1 MERPQPPASVA
12 SPSSS
17 SPDAKPHA
25 NRSSVQVAVRVR
37 PLSASEEAQASEAC
51 VQAVGTL
58 VLLGGS
64 GGKQFDFDA
73 AFPPQVQQ
81 QQVYEQLV
89 APLIDRFFDGY
100 NATVFAYGQTGS
112 GKTFTMGNEFKLSV
126 APADRGIIPRAMD
139 DIFRRVEIASE
150 DKKTVVKVSYL
161 EILNEEIYDL
171 LSEASNSSSAA
182 SASSS
187 TGLSVRDEG
196 KRGIVVAGLS
206 EHNVESITQVASL
219 LHAGALRRATAST
232 VMNAQSSRSHAICT
246 VTMEQYD
253 TVSEGVEA
261 RFSKFHLVD
270 LAGSE
275 RAKRTNAVGARFK
288 EGVNINRGLLSL
300 GNVIN
305 ALCERSRASSAA
317 ANTHVPYR
325 DSKLTR
331 LLQDSLG
338 GNSKTLMIACISP
351 ADINFEETSN
361 TLRYASRARNIQNSA
376 VVNKEM
382 SAANE
387 VAYLRQQL
395 ELLQLQ
401 LMQQSKPSQQTRGG
415 RVVAATARGNHL
427 LNADV
432 AELEAELLK
441 WKDVACTREEELR
454 MVMSAKN
461 KWKKVADEFM
471 AKKKKSVASTAPSF
485 GFGVRGAGSAASSN
499 AVSPTTTLA
508 LEAMEFE
515 KTIQIQIPDVAAT
528 SETQALSPDHEQTQ
542 ADLDNLSDVIVE
554 KEKIMQELAALPSSS
569 GTEARLA
576 SLTTSYEQKIIKLEN
591 RVGRLA
597 AEKKRLS
604 LEIKASG
611 QSADAAD
618 QKNKEDVRAQLQQI
632 QSQLQVAKQAGEECK
647 RLTALWKSGKF
658 KISALEQDIVD
669 MKKQKA
675 GLQRKLRAEA
685 ETHRREKR
693 EQDLKILQLKR
704 QDQRKQHELQKLT
717 ALHSKQNS
725 VLKRKTEEIVMA
737 NKRMRTMAQS
747 QQQMKKTTQEN
758 KPATVRSSS
767 SVNVKQ
773 EAGGETGKPARSD
786 YMENVAKV
794 LEKTFEIRMAIQ
806 GAKNAIQMDLEE
818 RKGVALEISR
828 LEQSSPSAASS
839 DALANLKDALK
850 EKNAEI
856 RLLQQK
862 LASVERGNAIPDEL
876 FPASAIA
883 CHQIIRHLVDTAA
896 ESKSSCLDLENS
908 IVDIDAVEEQLV
920 TQTDK
925 YECVIAG
932 LKREMQELGRHGGIS
947 LDAFEFYSSNDVV
960 VPGGSSKP
968 NPLLQQEL
976 DETKKELEDLKL
988 QVAAQVSLLKKKPAA
1003 KKKRAEEIIDID
1015 EIVSSSEHDD
1025 DDDES
1030 EDDDSDYVEDEG
1042 KRRTPKSRSRAS
1054 TTPSASVK
1062 AQRPSG
1068 PGAGDGADPMNEI
1081 DELLAKPSRAG
1092 MPLCC
1097 SCNGKCAT
1105 RACAC
1110 KAEKQKCGS
1119 DCACNASKCH
1129 NREGFEGVKKSKK
1142 SRKSELDDK
1151 ENEVES
1157 FFYVAAVGVD
1167 KENDDPAPPP
1177 SKLKK
1182 LWTQHDS
1189 KMEEF
1194 GSARKAKLSGSAVTP
1209 PSLLKKP
1216 NRKFV
1221 LKPTSTNVP
1230 TSSSNS
1236 NSSSTT
1242 SSRISRFL

>member
-1 MERPQPPASVA
+1 M
-12 SPSSS
+12 
-17 SPDAKPHA
+17 
-25 NRSSVQVAVRVR
+25 
-37 PLSASEEAQASEAC
+37 
-51 VQAVGTL
+51 
-58 VLLGGS
+58 
-64 GGKQFDFDA
+64 
-73 AFPPQVQQ
+73 
-81 QQVYEQLV
+81 
-89 APLIDRFFDGY
+89 
-100 NATVFAYGQTGS
+100 
-112 GKTFTMGNEFKLSV
+112 
-126 APADRGIIPRAMD
+126 
-139 DIFRRVEIASE
+139 
-150 DKKTVVKVSYL
+150 
-161 EILNEEIYDL
+161 
-171 LSEASNSSSAA
+171 
-182 SASSS
+182 
-187 TGLSVRDEG
+187 RDEG

-206 EHNVESITQVASL
+206 EHNVESIAQVASL
-219 LHAGALRRATAST
+219 LHVGALHRATAST
-232 VMNAQSSRSHAICT
+232 LMNAQSSRSHAICT
-246 VTMEQYD
+246 LTMEQYN

-288 EGVNINRGLLSL
+288 EGININRGLLSL

-305 ALCERSRASSAA
+305 ALCERSRSSSAA
-317 ANTHVPYR
+317 TTHVPYR

-361 TLRYASRARNIQNSA
+361 TLRYASRARNIQNTA

-387 VAYLRQQL
+387 VAYLKQQL

-401 LMQQSKPSQQTRGG
+401 LMQQSKSQQPRGG
-415 RVVAATARGNHL
+415 RVAAATSSNQV

-432 AELEAELLK
+432 ADLEAELQR
-441 WKDVACTREEELR
+441 WKDVARTREEELR

-461 KWKKVADEFM
+461 KWKRVADEFM
-471 AKKKKSVASTAPSF
+471 AKKKSLASTVAS
-485 GFGVRGAGSAASSN
+485 GFGVPVRSAGSTASST
-499 AVSPTTTLA
+499 VSPTKALA

-515 KTIQIQIPDVAAT
+515 KTIQIQIPDVVT
-528 SETQALSPDHEQTQ
+528 INESCSSPPDHEQTQ

-554 KEKIMQELAALPSSS
+554 KEKIMQELAALPSLS

-576 SLTTSYEQKIIKLEN
+576 SLTTSYEQKITKLEN

-611 QSADAAD
+611 QNADAVD
-618 QKNKEDVRAQLQQI
+618 QKDKEDVRVQLQKI
-632 QSQLQVAKQAGEECK
+632 QNQLQVAKQAEEECK
-647 RLTALWKSGKF
+647 RLTALWKTGKF
-658 KISALEQDIVD
+658 KISTLEQDIVD

-704 QDQRKQHELQKLT
+704 QDQRKQHELQKLS

-725 VLKRKTEEIVMA
+725 VLKRKTEEVAMA
-737 NKRMRTMAQS
+737 NKRMRTMAQN
-747 QQQMKKTTQEN
+747 QQQMKKTQGN
-758 KPATVRSSS
+758 KPAMTARSSS
-767 SVNVKQ
+767 AVDAKQ
-773 EAGGETGKPARSD
+773 EAGGESSSSKPTRSD
-786 YMENVAKV
+786 YMENVAMV
-794 LEKTFEIRMAIQ
+794 LEKTFEIRMTIQ

-818 RKGVALEISR
+818 RKRIALEISR
-828 LEQSSPSAASS
+828 LESSPSAAKG
-839 DALANLKDALK
+839 DALASLKDALK

-862 LASVERGNAIPDEL
+862 LASVERNNAMPDEL
-876 FPASAIA
+876 FPASATA
-883 CHQIIRHLVDTAA
+883 CHQIIRHLVDTTA
-896 ESKSSCLDLENS
+896 ESKSSCLELENS
-908 IVDIDAVEEQLV
+908 MADIDAVEDQLV

-925 YECVIAG
+925 YEYVIAG
-932 LKREMQELGRHGGIS
+932 LKREMQELGRHAAIP
-947 LDAFEFYSSNDVV
+947 LDTFEFYSSRDAVM
-960 VPGGSSKP
+960 PEGKSKP
-968 NPLLQQEL
+968 SLLQQEL
-976 DETKKELEDLKL
+976 NETKRELEALKL
-988 QVAAQVSLLKKKPAA
+988 QMAMQGSISKKKPVSR
-1003 KKKRAEEIIDID
+1003 KRVEEIIDID
-1015 EIVSSSEHDD
+1015 EIVSSSEHDE
-1025 DDDES
+1025 DDDEDS

-1042 KRRTPKSRSRAS
+1042 KRRATKSRTRAS
-1054 TTPSASVK
+1054 TTPSAAGKV
-1062 AQRPSG
+1062 QRTSG
-1068 PGAGDGADPMNEI
+1068 VAAGGIDPMNEI

-1105 RACAC
+1105 KACAC

-1119 DCACNASKCH
+1119 DCACNASRCH
-1129 NREGFEGVKKSKK
+1129 NREGFNGVKK
-1142 SRKSELDDK
+1142 SRKSELNDK

-1167 KENDDPAPPP
+1167 KENEDPAPQ

-1182 LWTQHDS
+1182 LWSQHDS
-1189 KMEEF
+1189 KMEQF
-1194 GSARKAKLSGSAVTP
+1194 GSARKAKLTGSLQTTP

-1216 NRKFV
+1216 SKRFL
-1221 LKPTSTNVP
+1221 LKPASTNVL
-1230 TSSSNS
+1230 TCSSSN
-1236 NSSSTT
+1236 NNNT
-1242 SSRISRFL
+1242 SGTIASRISRFL